1 MLVERLEEMVEDFN
15 VSTLPQKIWYFNYG
29 KEYWQNLQDL
39 PNDAELPFPER
50 RKYVLLLW
58 QDVDPKFN
66 EFGVVES
73 NTITG
78 EMLLVVRSNIS
89 DADYNFKYQTHIKNL
104 HAESSNMI
112 ENFTICDEWLIKR
125 WKQIEVENAFDTN
138 LDGLKIQ
145 FTLEIQ

>member
-1 MLVERLEEMVEDFN
+1 MLVERLEELIDDFN
-15 VSTLPQKIWYFNYG
+15 FPTDPVKLWHFNYG

-39 PNDAELPFPER
+39 PNDAEIPFAER
-50 RKYVLLLW
+50 NKYVLLLW

-78 EMLLVVRSNIS
+78 ELLLMVRSKIS
-89 DADYNFKYQTHIKNL
+89 DEDYNYKYQTHIKNL
-104 HAESSNMI
+104 HAESANMV
-112 ENFTICDEWLIKR
+112 ENFSVCDDWLIKR

-145 FTLEIQ
+145 FTLEKS